1 MFEASLLS
9 EHHGREHLRW
19 FALAS
24 VAVQTALVAALLLAP
39 LLHAERLPMIPR
51 REAIHMV
58 TLAKPRVIPPKP
70 VVVHVAAAADAH
82 AAPAA
87 AAAPVSLRPNLS
99 ATHIPSLAE
108 PAVILPSGSGMGSPQ
123 PGLAAILTSG
133 SPTPKVTVRPGSGG
147 NGGRTLRISTGVS
160 LGLLL
165 TPIRPV
171 YPAIARAAHV
181 SGTVVVTATIDP
193 AGRIIG
199 LQVVSGPM
207 MLRQAAA
214 DAVRDARYKPYLLNG
229 QPTAV
234 ETTFAVNFVMG
245 S

>member
-9 EHHGREHLRW
+9 EHHGRAHLRW

-24 VAVQTALVAALLLAP
+24 VALQTALVAALLLAP
-39 LLHAERLPMIPR
+39 LLHAERLPMIGR
-51 REAIHMV
+51 REAIRMV
-58 TLAKPRVIPPKP
+58 TLAKPPVVPPKP
-70 VVVHVAAAADAH
+70 VVVHVAAADAH

-99 ATHIPSLAE
+99 ATHIPSVAE

-123 PGLAAILTSG
+123 PGLASVLTRG
-133 SPTPKVTVRPGSGG
+133 SPTPEVTVRPGAGG
-147 NGGRTLRISTGVS
+147 NDGGTLRVSTGVS

-214 DAVRDARYKPYLLNG
+214 DAVRDARYNPYFLNG
-229 QPTAV
+229 RPTAV